1 MSNLNDDDMTTDSPT
16 ESDDDRDQGGTSGQD
31 TGDLPT
37 ESDENLDAGGEGPL
51 DTGDEA

>member
-1 MSNLNDDDMTTDSPT
+1 MGE
-16 ESDDDRDQGGTSGQD
+16 ESGHEGPEGGAD

-37 ESDENLDAGGEGPL
+37 ERDDDRDAGGEGDK